1 MPITF
6 HIPGPLRAFT
16 DGRSTVELASYA
28 ANVRDA
34 LEALSTLYPGVRDRV
49 LTEQGEV
56 REHVNV
62 FVGSEHIRYTGGL
75 ATAVA
80 KDTEISIVAAVS
92 GGANPRRRTYDRM

>member
-6 HIPGPLRAFT
+6 HIPGPLRTFT
-16 DGRSTVELASYA
+16 NGRSTVEVSARA

-34 LEALSTLYPGVRDRV
+34 FDSLFALYPGVRDRV

-62 FVGSEHIRYTGGL
+62 FVGSEHIRYTGRLG
-75 ATAVA
+75 TAVA
-80 KDTEISIVAAVS
+80 EGAEISIVAAVS
-92 GGANPRRRTYDRM
+92 GGAKPHRRTYDRM

>member
-16 DGRSTVELASYA
+16 DGRSTVEVPTRA
-28 ANVRDA
+28 ATVRDA
-34 LEALSTLYPGVRDRV
+34 LESLFALYPGVRDRV

-75 ATAVA
+75 GTVVA
-80 KDTEISIVAAVS
+80 DGAEISIVAAVS
-92 GGANPRRRTYDRM
+92 GGANSLQRIYDQM